1 MNKRELMILVIGMTL
16 LAANAV
22 AGPVMIELTTD
33 ALGLGSTKINHQHN
47 GDPIEA
53 DRPGQLITSTAANV
67 GSVLTIQTDGT
78 AGPGTVINPLL
89 VTVTARTYLDI
100 QDNLPADYD
109 IHAGAITLTKKNN
122 DLPKEGLGVRAF
134 GIDTDIN
141 SDSYGKR
148 YVGDNGFQVEGSKE
162 VSGGVDSSDW
172 FDFVNRSDS
181 PPDNS
186 PPHVDEDVTFNFNH
200 NKVLVKADS
209 IKVLLTKTN
218 PKEMYNLG
226 LELAAILVDGTE
238 YSLSL
243 GKISDAGD
251 NYLPG
256 FSEFAAGVLE
266 VDLGVVLGLDSSAI
280 DRFVVGARDDIADDP
295 KGTDEH
301 FMINSFY
308 ADCTVIPEPATLM
321 LLGFG
326 GLVLRK
332 KRKQL

>member
-33 ALGLGSTKINHQHN
+33 ALGLGSTNINYQHN

-53 DRPGQLITSTAANV
+53 DRPGQLVTSTIANV

-78 AGPGTVINPLL
+78 AGPGTGINPLL
-89 VTVTARTYLDI
+89 VTVTAREYMDI
-100 QDNLPADYD
+100 QDNLPAGYD
-109 IHAGAITLTKKNN
+109 IHAGVITLTSNNN

-141 SDSYGKR
+141 SGRYGKR
-148 YVGDNGFQVEGSKE
+148 YIGDNGFQVEGSKE

-172 FDFVNRSDS
+172 NDFVDRSDS
-181 PPDNS
+181 IPNNS

-200 NKVLVKADS
+200 NEVLVKADS

-218 PKEMYNLG
+218 PKDMYNLG
-226 LELAAILVDGTE
+226 LELAATLVNGTE

-243 GKISDAGD
+243 GKISDASD

-280 DRFVVGARDDIADDP
+280 DCFVVGARDDIADCP

-301 FMINSFY
+301 FLINSFY
-308 ADCTVIPEPATLM
+308 ADYTIVPEPATM
-321 LLGFG
+321 VLLSLGSLALF
-326 GLVLRK
+326 RK
-332 KRKQL
+332 RRA